1 MFHAAELDVTFGE
14 GPGGITLI
22 EAFPPY
28 LPDQETLLFERVPEM
43 IEVFTER
50 FGPYPFASLGSTVF
64 ADTSFNAALETQGM
78 IGYDR
83 SAVSERTIA
92 HEVAHQ
98 WFGNSVSPAADW

>member
-1 MFHAAELDVTFGE
+1 
-14 GPGGITLI
+14 
-22 EAFPPY
+22 
-28 LPDQETLLFERVPEM
+28 M

-78 IGYDR
+78 IGDDR

-98 WFGNSVSPAADW
+98 WFGNSVSLDHICRAGVAGILRDRASVAGSVLFTPHDMRRACRSERA